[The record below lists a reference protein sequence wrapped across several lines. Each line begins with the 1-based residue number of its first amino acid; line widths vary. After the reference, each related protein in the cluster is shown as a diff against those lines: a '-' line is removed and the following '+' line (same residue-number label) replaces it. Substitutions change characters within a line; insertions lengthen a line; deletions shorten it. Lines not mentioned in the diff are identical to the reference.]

1 MDKAV
6 SFFLLTKLKNAP
18 TPVFKYQVVFY
29 IISHASICMFAVVP
43 AVKHRKVTTTTR

>member
-29 IISHASICMFAVVP
+29 IISHVFAVVP